1 MPSSRLRRSQ
11 VNASGNANLSCE
23 ARLILALLER
33 VGGARGEWLPDNAL
47 LRDFDTLIDHLLT
60 QGNPQCAI
68 LGALMRDALA
78 ATHAGKRGVLHGLLM
93 ASAACTDG
101 ADRLA
106 LLLDARGPG
115 LSTAQR
121 LHALGW
127 IAGSPAQRLTPS
139 ALAQALGM
147 SRQNLVRAINGETG
161 ETPKRWLLRIRI
173 KRARNLL
180 TDPDLTL
187 NDIALMCGFS
197 SHAHFSRAFRDITGM
212 TPQRWRKWRGVPVAA
227 RRRDLSGS

>member
-1 MPSSRLRRSQ
+1 MPSSRIRRSPE
-11 VNASGNANLSCE
+11 NLKDNANLSHE

-33 VGGARGEWLPDNAL
+33 VGGERGEWLPEDAL
-47 LRDFDTLIDHLLT
+47 LRDFDTLIDHLL
-60 QGNPQCAI
+60 QGSPQRVS

-78 ATHAGKRGVLHGLLM
+78 ATHAGTRGVLHGLLM
-93 ASAACTDG
+93 ASAACIDG

-106 LLLDARGPG
+106 LLLDRRGPG

-121 LHALGW
+121 LSTLGW
-127 IAGSPAQRLTPS
+127 IAGSPAQGLTPS
-139 ALAQALGM
+139 GLAQALGI
-147 SRQNLVRAINGETG
+147 SRQNLARAINGETG

-173 KRARNLL
+173 KRARNML

-187 NDIALMCGFS
+187 SDIARICGFS

-212 TPQRWRKWRGVPVAA
+212 TPQCWRKWRGVPVTA
-227 RRRDLSGS
+227 RRRGSSRS